1 MFEFPFSFSLTLSL
15 SLSFSPLPS
24 SFYTNK
30 RKSNWYFIARI
41 RSLHLGWFG
50 FVRGWARRE
59 RGEGEDKLAHA
70 FAERARKFE
79 DK

>member
-1 MFEFPFSFSLTLSL
+1 MFEFPFSFSLILSL
-15 SLSFSPLPS
+15 FLSPLPS

-41 RSLHLGWFG
+41 RSLHLGWLG